1 MLQFTVYICYLSIY
15 LIMPFTIIYYNKK
28 ILIFCINTF
37 AFIKVIYNFNF
48 LIPVQYLTTLAGTPA
63 ATAQDGT
70 SFVTTAPAA
79 MIAPSLIATPSR
91 IIAVVLAVAVFAAAT
106 AALFS

>member
-1 MLQFTVYICYLSIY
+1 M
-15 LIMPFTIIYYNKK
+15 
-28 ILIFCINTF
+28 
-37 AFIKVIYNFNF
+37 
-48 LIPVQYLTTLAGTPA
+48 QYLTTLTGTPA

-79 MIAPSLIATPSR
+79 MIAPSSIATPSR